1 MAKFNKGDRV
11 VAVDAL
17 YTLNNGVE
25 GVVNHASFNEVNVIV
40 TFSPEGSDLRVGQSF
55 TFIPASLE
63 LKPAGPPLVSIQE
76 VKIGDEIEV
85 KASRNGL
92 KFTHTGIV
100 FQIARDKKVLYTKEQ
115 GVLATTLWADMEIRL
130 IKAYEHPLETA
141 VPGSR
146 FKVNRTEHD
155 GTHIELVKHAQG
167 WWILEKFDR
176 HGILVRIE
184 TRNEVS
190 AQSIFDFQSDKNL
203 IK

>member
-25 GVVNHASFNEVNVIV
+25 GVVNYASFNEVHVTV
-40 TFSPEGSDLRVGQSF
+40 TFSPEGSDLTVGQSF

-85 KASRNGL
+85 KASRNGI
-92 KFTHTGIV
+92 KFIHSGVV

-141 VPGSR
+141 VPGTR
-146 FKVNRTEHD
+146 FSVEYPEWDVSTYEISKY
-155 GTHIELVKHAQG
+155 AQG
-167 WWILEKFDR
+167 FWLREEFDNQ
-176 HGILVRIE
+176 GVLIGLVPIREE
-184 TRNEVS
+184 TARKLY
-190 AQSIFDFQSDKNL
+190 DTKNGK